1 MRTLILAAVL
11 ALASPAFAQTNP
23 YAGTWKGHGFDTRND
38 QFDMIVTIHGDG
50 SARIAYDGVL
60 EGQAYKCAAS
70 LLPISA
76 SPRRMVFREA
86 LVEGT
91 CISGAEVLLFQGK
104 DGLGFEWRAVW
115 EEKGLTAQG
124 ALKRERP

>member
-1 MRTLILAAVL
+1 MRTMIFAAVL
-11 ALASPAFAQTNP
+11 ALAPPVFAQTSP
-23 YAGTWKGHGFDTRND
+23 YAGTWTGHGFDTRND
-38 QFDMIVTIHGDG
+38 QFDMVVTIHADG

-60 EGQAYKCAAS
+60 EGQKYKCGAS

-76 SPRRMVFREA
+76 TPRRMLFREA
-86 LVEGT
+86 VVEGT
-91 CISGAEVLLFQGK
+91 CISGAEVALFQGK
-104 DGLGFEWRAVW
+104 DGLGFEWKAVW